1 MRENRK
7 LLILFVVCIVLLMLS
22 FGGKQQNDP
31 QVTYEF
37 TVDSDTYTDLSQV
50 STEGLPFYDSMEEAI
65 KNANPKM
72 FEGFE
77 YAREVDT
84 QIKMFE
90 SDTGIILFYEA
101 YETSKNGRFVVA
113 RFEKRTAG
121 NKDEYGLVSI
131 SPSEIEKGGFGYD
144 KNPEKNVRFS
154 IQSSQVRNMLGYTLD
169 GEKRFVWGITKLPEV
184 QNVIIEGQK
193 PDEVIAY
200 KQFDEDWYFW
210 YYTDLQSDKTI
221 DELNIEFVE

>member
-50 STEGLPFYDSMEEAI
+50 STFG
-65 KNANPKM
+65 
-72 FEGFE
+72 GCE

-131 SPSEIEKGGFGYD
+131 SPSEIEKGGFGYE